1 MPTILKQVLITPRNS
16 PWIAACV
23 VPQDQREAIR
33 LGIIISHYT
42 FTNSHGQRWVL
53 GYRVAR
59 EVQRRC
65 PETVVVSGADHE
77 GESHVWFLD
86 AAQCAE
92 EERAAFVI
100 RGTRN
105 RRVEAEPQETS

>member
-1 MPTILKQVLITPRNS
+1 MPTILKQVLFTPRNS

-23 VPQDQREAIR
+23 VPRDQRTAIR

-42 FTNSHGQRWVL
+42 FTTSHGQRRVL

-65 PETVVVSGADHE
+65 PETVVVSGADRE
-77 GESHVWFLD
+77 GESRAWFLD
-86 AAQCAE
+86 AAPCAE
-92 EERAAFVI
+92 DER
-100 RGTRN
+100 R
-105 RRVEAEPQETS
+105 PL